1 MEKTKIDVQY
11 VAKLAR
17 IKLTEK
23 ELSQF
28 SVQLSGILSYI
39 EQLNTLDTKDV
50 EPTSHVLPLKNVYRE
65 DVVKPSLPV
74 DKVLRNAPDAADGF
88 FRVPKII
95 EEA

>member
-1 MEKTKIDVQY
+1 M
-11 VAKLAR
+11 
-17 IKLTEK
+17 
-23 ELSQF
+23 SQF

-65 DVVKPSLPV
+65 DAAKNSLPV